1 MRPVAALTAAALS
14 AAVLSASFALPN
26 LGRAED
32 TPAPAHGLAMYGTP
46 KYPADFTHFDY
57 VNPDAPKGGDIR
69 LATIGGFDSLNPY
82 VIKGDS
88 AAGLG
93 LTYDTLMVSSADEAF
108 TKYGLI
114 AESVEVPKDR
124 SWVRFTLRPEA
135 KWSDGEPIT
144 AEDVAFSMETLRTK
158 GLPLYNAYYSSVTNV
173 EVEDERTV
181 RFDFEEGENRELP
194 LIVSELPI
202 LPKHYWKD
210 RDFTAVTLDIPVT
223 SGPYAVK
230 DFEPGR
236 YITLERRDDYWAKDL
251 PVNRGKNNFD
261 TIRYDYYRDSTV
273 MFEAFKAGAID
284 FRQEMSAKAWAT
296 KYDFPAAEDGRV
308 IKETLDHHRVEGM
321 QGFVYNM
328 RNPLFADPKV
338 REALANAFDFEW
350 TNQTLSSGELK
361 HHRSYFDNS
370 DLAAT
375 GLPSEAELAILE
387 PLRDDIPK
395 RVFTEEYNPPSTA
408 PPGGLRANLK
418 KALDLLREAGWSVK
432 DGKLVNGEGKPFS
445 FEILLVQPEF
455 EKIILPMAK
464 NLERL
469 GIDVSI
475 RTVDTAQY
483 INRLT
488 QFDYDMIV
496 GSWGQTESPGN
507 EQRDFWSSAAADTPG
522 SRNLAGIK
530 NPALDKV
537 IDQLIASPSREDLV
551 TRVHALDRI
560 LQWSFLVIPQFY
572 FGADFIAHWD
582 IFGHPPTPSKGVQL
596 MTWWIDPEKAASL
609 TGRSAR

>member
-1 MRPVAALTAAALS
+1 MRLVAALT
-14 AAVLSASFALPN
+14 AAVLSASFAHPS
-26 LGRAED
+26 LGQTEE
-32 TPAPAHGLAMYGTP
+32 TPAPAHGLALYGDP
-46 KYPADFTHFDY
+46 KYPVDFSHFDY

-82 VIKGDS
+82 IIKGDS

-93 LTYDTLMVSSADEAF
+93 LTYDTLMVPSADEVF

-114 AESVEVPKDR
+114 AETVEIPKDR

-158 GLPLYNAYYSSVTNV
+158 GAPLYNAYYASVTNV
-173 EVEDERTV
+173 EVEGERTV

-202 LPKHYWKD
+202 LPKHYWES
-210 RDFTAVTLDIPVT
+210 REFTAVSLDIPVT

-236 YITLERRDDYWAKDL
+236 YITLQRRDDYWAKDL
-251 PVNRGKNNFD
+251 AANRGKNNFD

-308 IKETLDHHRVEGM
+308 VKETLEHHRVEGM
-321 QGFVYNM
+321 QGFVYNT

-350 TNQTLSSGELK
+350 TNQTLSSGGLK

-375 GLPSEAELAILE
+375 GLPSAAELAVLE
-387 PLRDDIPK
+387 PLREDIPE
-395 RVFTEEYNPPSTA
+395 RVFTEEYNPPSTDT
-408 PPGGLRANLK
+408 PGGLRANLK

-522 SRNLAGIK
+522 SRNLAGLK
-530 NPALDKV
+530 NPAVDRL

-551 TRVHALDRI
+551 THVHALDRI

-582 IFGHPPTPSKGVQL
+582 MFGHPPTPSQGVQL
-596 MTWWIDPEKAASL
+596 MTWWVDPEKAASL